1 MQSQNSVCT
10 NNLRHYNAQP
20 GKQDEAITMT
30 TQTHSQQYTAQLD
43 EKISRLSQLL
53 DQYGQTEMSVF
64 ASEETGYRMRAEF
77 RVWHDGDDLYHIM
90 FNSET
95 KEKYRVDTFPPASDT
110 INAAM

>member
-64 ASEETGYRMRAEF
+64 ASEETGYRMRAMTCITSCSTA
-77 RVWHDGDDLYHIM
+77 RRKKSIALTPSRRQAI
-90 FNSET
+90 
-95 KEKYRVDTFPPASDT
+95 P
-110 INAAM
+110 